1 MLLKQKSNVNAMVTL
16 NPTSKQLPT
25 YIMSEMIRVI
35 FVKDILFCM
44 KSNCCIVK
52 AWLWGWRLTYLE
64 CGSTLEQLPCTSL
77 SLHSLWVWSSSQIK
91 LENLLRSIADWR
103 FFFQLTLCTYSV
115 SIVVFSLAP
124 ALGALIGILLT
135 ELSYNCEVQER
146 IDLPLQI
153 LQGN

>member
-1 MLLKQKSNVNAMVTL
+1 MLIENV
-16 NPTSKQLPT
+16 
-25 YIMSEMIRVI
+25 
-35 FVKDILFCM
+35 
-44 KSNCCIVK
+44 
-52 AWLWGWRLTYLE
+52 
-64 CGSTLEQLPCTSL
+64 
-77 SLHSLWVWSSSQIK
+77 
-91 LENLLRSIADWR
+91 
-103 FFFQLTLCTYSV
+103 FFQLTLCTYSV